1 MGKLWTVVRREYVER
16 VRTTWFIVATVFAPL
31 LFGALMIL
39 PTVLATRSKVS
50 KNLADIVILD
60 ATGTG
65 LGEQVAGRLVSID
78 TPVLPEVRAI
88 APAEV
93 APAESLATRR
103 IMARERT
110 GYLVLEPGERGPLEA
125 RYAGRN
131 ASSML
136 DMNRVERAVRQASM
150 AQRLERE
157 GVDAATVDSL
167 VTAQIDIPAERI
179 TDRGRGGSGIV
190 GFLFAFGVAFLLYM
204 SIILYGQ
211 NVLRGVMEEKQ
222 TRVAE
227 VVMSSVRTDTLLAGK
242 VIGVGA
248 VGLTQ
253 LLLWGLTSWILLEIR
268 APILARLGQP
278 VAPLELPS
286 VGAGGLV
293 LLLAFFLLG
302 FIFYS
307 ALFAAVGAMVNSDQ
321 EAQQAAQ
328 PVMLLLI
335 AGIIF
340 LNPVLLDPQSTLAKV
355 VSIIPFSAPIIM
367 PLRLSLISVPAW
379 ELAASLAALLAASL
393 LAVWLAARIYRVG
406 MLMYGKRPSV
416 RELVRWVRM
425 AG

>member
-1 MGKLWTVVRREYVER
+1 MARLWTVVKREYLER
-16 VRTTWFIVATVFAPL
+16 VRTKWFIVATVFAPL

-39 PTVLATRSKVS
+39 PTLLATRSTES
-50 KNLADIVILD
+50 KNVADIAILD
-60 ATGTG
+60 ATDIG
-65 LGEQVAGRLVSID
+65 LGDRVASRLVTVSS
-78 TPVLPEVRAI
+78 TSLPEVRTVAPSAI
-88 APAEV
+88 AQ
-93 APAESLATRR
+93 AESLATRQV
-103 IMARERT
+103 IAHEHT
-110 GYLVLEPGERGPLEA
+110 GYLVLTGGTAAPVAG

-136 DMNRVERAVRQASM
+136 DMNRIERSVRQAAM

-157 GVDAATVDSL
+157 GVDVAIVDSL
-167 VTAQIDIPAERI
+167 VTARLDIPAERI
-179 TDRGRGGSGIV
+179 TDRGRGGSGII
-190 GFLFAFGVAFLLYM
+190 GFIFAFGIAFLLYM

-253 LLLWGLTSWILLEIR
+253 LVLWGITSWLLLEVR
-268 APILARLGQP
+268 APILARFGQP
-278 VAPLELPS
+278 VTPLDLPS
-286 VGAGGLV
+286 IGFGGLL

-328 PVMLLLI
+328 PVMMLLI

-340 LNPVLLDPQSTLAKV
+340 LNPVLLNPQSTLAQV
-355 VSIIPFSAPIIM
+355 VSIVPFSAPIIM
-367 PLRLSLISVPAW
+367 PLRLSLIAVPTW
-379 ELAASLAALLAASL
+379 ELAASLAALVAACLA
-393 LAVWLAARIYRVG
+393 AVWLAARIYRVG
-406 MLMYGKRPSV
+406 MLMYGKRPSM

>member
-1 MGKLWTVVRREYVER
+1 
-16 VRTTWFIVATVFAPL
+16 
-31 LFGALMIL
+31 
-39 PTVLATRSKVS
+39 
-50 KNLADIVILD
+50 
-60 ATGTG
+60 
-65 LGEQVAGRLVSID
+65 
-78 TPVLPEVRAI
+78 
-88 APAEV
+88 
-93 APAESLATRR
+93 
-103 IMARERT
+103 
-110 GYLVLEPGERGPLEA
+110 
-125 RYAGRN
+125 
-131 ASSML
+131 
-136 DMNRVERAVRQASM
+136 M

-179 TDRGRGGSGIV
+179 TDRGRGGSGLV
-190 GFLFAFGVAFLLYM
+190 GFFFAFGVAFLLYM

-227 VVMSSVRTDTLLAGK
+227 VVMSSVKTDTLLAGK

-253 LLLWGLTSWILLEIR
+253 LVLWGITTWLLLELR
-268 APILARLGQP
+268 APILTRFGHP
-278 VAPLELPS
+278 VMPLQLPS
-286 VGAGGLV
+286 IGAGALV

-340 LNPVLLDPQSTLAKV
+340 VNPVLMNPQSTLAKV
-355 VSIIPFSAPIIM
+355 VSIVPFAAPIIM
-367 PLRLSLISVPAW
+367 PLRLSLIEVPAW
-379 ELAASLAALLAASL
+379 ELVTALVALVAACL

-406 MLMYGKRPSV
+406 LLMYGKRPSF
-416 RELVRWVRM
+416 RELARWIRM
-425 AG
+425 A

>member
-1 MGKLWTVVRREYVER
+1 MARLWTVVKREYLER
-16 VRTTWFIVATVFAPL
+16 VRTKWFIVATVFAPL

-39 PTVLATRSKVS
+39 PTLLAARSKESRNV
-50 KNLADIVILD
+50 ADIVILD
-60 ATGTG
+60 GTDVALGALVATR
-65 LGEQVAGRLVSID
+65 LGDLQG
-78 TPVLPEVRAI
+78 PVPEVQVV
-88 APAEV
+88 APDGI

-103 IMARERT
+103 VVARERT
-110 GYLVLEPGERGPLEA
+110 GYLVLTGGSAAPVAG

-131 ASSML
+131 ASSL
-136 DMNRVERAVRQASM
+136 IDMNRVERAVRQAAM
-150 AQRLERE
+150 AQRLERA

-167 VTAQIDIPAERI
+167 VTAQISIPAERI
-179 TDRGRGGSGIV
+179 TDRGRGGSGLV
-190 GFLFAFGVAFLLYM
+190 SFFFAFGVAFLLYM

-227 VVMSSVRTDTLLAGK
+227 VVMSSVKTDTLLAGK

-253 LLLWGLTSWILLEIR
+253 LVLWGVTSWLLLELR
-268 APILARLGQP
+268 APILRRFGQP
-278 VAPLELPS
+278 AMPLELPS
-286 VGAGGLV
+286 IGAGALV

-340 LNPVLLDPQSTLAKV
+340 VNPVLLNPQSTLAKV
-355 VSIIPFSAPIIM
+355 TSLLPFSAPIIM
-367 PLRLSLISVPAW
+367 PLRLSLIEVPPW
-379 ELAASLAALLAASL
+379 ELATSLAALIAACLA
-393 LAVWLAARIYRVG
+393 AVWLAARIYRVG
-406 MLMYGKRPSV
+406 MLMYGKRPGM
-416 RELVRWVRM
+416 RELARWVRM